1 MVQLLE
7 RPQSQI
13 GEYSFDSNDC
23 PEPGC
28 PGPQIGEGGVIV
40 CGLEDVNNLMTSS
53 GLGTA
58 ALVNCT
64 ISKVEV
70 VEHIPDQLSDEIDE
84 EEDEPEADSKPDIY
98 IC

>member
-7 RPQSQI
+7 RPQSQT

-28 PGPQIGEGGVIV
+28 PGPKQEPNGNLV
-40 CGLEDVNNLMTSS
+40 CGQENTENPIISG
-53 GLGTA
+53 GLGSA
-58 ALVNCT
+58 PLVNCIGLMMVT
-64 ISKVEV
+64 PEAIEQQ
-70 VEHIPDQLSDEIDE
+70 DDEG
-84 EEDEPEADSKPDIY
+84 EDESEEDSKPDLY